1 MYCWDLSGRKTLC
14 LQRRGCRF
22 NPWSV
27 NWKSHMPCS
36 GVRKEKKKN
45 CGVTNTTQKAIKA
58 CPRTTIYIL
67 GVNIPR
73 WKNTVSVANWPP
85 YREGKEKLRQ
95 EADHF
100 RSVDG
105 SFQKQ
110 ENLWM
115 RLVLVGRKMNRY
127 PQPVAKILKVS
138 TELLAKFSH
147 ISSPYGS
154 TLLSQDWIWKQ
165 LLLWEPWVEH
175 TFPRQRWGWGPS
187 KCQGPAH
194 RPICDHILS
203 MTSFKT
209 QWNRNQNNH
218 KALSF
223 SWVCFNQRTWG
234 LHNLGREIY
243 NLLSRRKS
251 VEFPAHRLFYDYG
264 SELLSILN

>member
-1 MYCWDLSGRKTLC
+1 
-14 LQRRGCRF
+14 
-22 NPWSV
+22 
-27 NWKSHMPCS
+27 MPCS

-154 TLLSQDWIWKQ
+154 TLLSQD
-165 LLLWEPWVEH
+165 
-175 TFPRQRWGWGPS
+175 
-187 KCQGPAH
+187 
-194 RPICDHILS
+194 
-203 MTSFKT
+203 
-209 QWNRNQNNH
+209 
-218 KALSF
+218 
-223 SWVCFNQRTWG
+223 
-234 LHNLGREIY
+234 
-243 NLLSRRKS
+243 
-251 VEFPAHRLFYDYG
+251 
-264 SELLSILN
+264 

>member
-209 QWNRNQNNH
+209 QWNRGDISISS
-218 KALSF
+218 KFAIL
-223 SWVCFNQRTWG
+223 
-234 LHNLGREIY
+234 
-243 NLLSRRKS
+243 KS
-251 VEFPAHRLFYDYG
+251 L
-264 SELLSILN
+264 

>member
-1 MYCWDLSGRKTLC
+1 M
-14 LQRRGCRF
+14 QRVQVRSLVGEPKIPHTRQ
-22 NPWSV
+22 WSQ
-27 NWKSHMPCS
+27 KK
-36 GVRKEKKKN
+36 KEKLCCYKYNTKN
-45 CGVTNTTQKAIKA
+45 DQSL
-58 CPRTTIYIL
+58 P
-67 GVNIPR
+67 
-73 WKNTVSVANWPP
+73 KNNYLHFKCKHSKMEKHSVSCKLAP
-85 YREGKEKLRQ
+85 YRDGKEKLRQ

-110 ENLWM
+110 DNLWM

-127 PQPVAKILKVS
+127 PQPVARILKVS
-138 TELLAKFSH
+138 TELLVKSSH

-165 LLLWEPWVEH
+165 LLLWELWVEH

-209 QWNRNQNNH
+209 QWNSNQNNH

-251 VEFPAHRLFYDYG
+251 VEFPAHCLFYDYG